1 MIIDN
6 RRTEMNAKKWILN
19 GLYLVITLTAFSL
32 SMFKMDNPVWIAA
45 WIAPV
50 FLIRFM
56 RNSKWVPVVVAGFLV
71 LQMAVFIA
79 MLPMMGMMES
89 SSVKMDVSFML
100 IMQAR
105 SGMLFLA
112 LLFLVPF
119 ILDKALYK
127 HLPKFAASLIYPST
141 VVAVELLFSLTTGIA
156 GTVGDSQF
164 ALRPLAMTSSLFG
177 VFGLS
182 FLVAWFAPMINTL
195 WEEKWDIK
203 NLGYSGLVYVAIMVG
218 MFVYG
223 GTAIAFPQEANET
236 VPIAG
241 ITLEN
246 GFFDRMADS
255 DLYVDELFD
264 LDPAGIAELMSSPQS
279 HLDEMR
285 QKTLEAIRAGAKII
299 VWQEYA
305 LALESSVADTLL
317 LEMQNLADQ
326 EDVYL
331 LVSYGRLLNEQER
344 NDRVMRN
351 LGILFT
357 PDGEI
362 GWEYE
367 KAFPGLGYEEYMVE
381 VGPRD
386 IPYLDTPH
394 GRIGQVICADM
405 LFPHYIGQAAAK
417 NIDLLLVPSFD
428 APTFIPFI
436 TFSSAYRAVE
446 NGFTMMR
453 ISGGGYSAVIDP
465 YYRQWAGQI
474 PFEQE
479 STNFYVN
486 VPVVSKNT
494 FYASIGFI
502 FPYIIVLLLISL
514 IVLATE
520 RAVKKR

>member
-1 MIIDN
+1 
-6 RRTEMNAKKWILN
+6 MNAKKWILN
-19 GLYLVITLTAFSL
+19 GLYLVITLIAFSL
-32 SMFKMDNPVWIAA
+32 SMLKMDNPVWIAA

-56 RNSKWVPVVVAGFLV
+56 RNSNWVPAVVVGFLV
-71 LQMAVFIA
+71 LQMAVFMA
-79 MLPMMGMMES
+79 MLPMMSMMES

-105 SGMLFLA
+105 SGTLFLA
-112 LLFLVPF
+112 LSFLVPF
-119 ILDKALYK
+119 ILDKAIYR
-127 HLPKFAASLIYPST
+127 HLPKFAASLVYPST

-177 VFGLS
+177 VFGPS

-195 WEEKWDIK
+195 WEEEWNIK
-203 NLGYSGLVYVAIMVG
+203 NLGYSGWVYVAIMVG

-255 DLYVDELFD
+255 GLYVDELFG

-285 QKTLEAIRAGAKII
+285 QKTMEAIRAGAQII

-305 LALESSVADTLL
+305 LTLESFVADTLL

-357 PDGEI
+357 PDGET

-367 KAFPGLGYEEYMVE
+367 KAFPALGYEEFMIE
-381 VGPRD
+381 AGPRD
-386 IPYLDTPH
+386 IPYLDTPY
-394 GRIGQVICADM
+394 GRIGQVICADTTS
-405 LFPHYIGQAAAK
+405 PHYIRQAAAK
-417 NIDLLLVPSFD
+417 NIDLLLAPSLD
-428 APTFIPFI
+428 TI
-436 TFSSAYRAVE
+436 TMTPLFSFSSAYRAVE
-446 NGFTMMR
+446 NGFTMIR
-453 ISGGGYSAVIDP
+453 IAGDGHSAVIDP
-465 YYRQWAGQI
+465 YYRHWAGQNS
-474 PFEQE
+474 FEQG
-479 STNFYVN
+479 SMNFYVN
-486 VPVVSKNT
+486 VPVVSKST

-502 FPYIIVLLLISL
+502 FPYTIVLLLISL
-514 IVLATE
+514 VVLAIK
-520 RAVKKR
+520 RAAKKR